1 MKKKYLLVVVGP
13 TAVGKTDLCLD
24 LATYFHTEIISA
36 DARQFY
42 QEMVLG
48 TAKPSEE
55 ELSRVK
61 HHLINNLSIHQNYN
75 IAQFEKDVLQILDQA
90 FQSHDIMILTGGSGL
105 YVQAVCEGIDEMPSI
120 PSALRASL
128 NLQYQEKGLVW
139 LQEEVKKLDP
149 VYYEQV
155 DRQNPQRLIRALE
168 VCLHTSKPFSDFRVK
183 DKVERPFEIIKI
195 GLTRPREELYER
207 IDHRMDLM
215 IEAGLFE
222 EAKSLYEHRALN
234 ALQTVGYQ
242 EIFAHLEGKYDR
254 EEAIRLL
261 KRNSR
266 RYAKRQLTWFGKDE
280 SIHWFHPDQRQEIIQ
295 WVKEEMEQT

>member
-48 TAKPSEE
+48 TAKPNEE
-55 ELSRVK
+55 ELMKVK

-120 PSALRASL
+120 PSGLRASL
-128 NLQYQEKGLVW
+128 NLQSSGEWIGMAN
-139 LQEEVKKLDP
+139 KK
-149 VYYEQV
+149 
-155 DRQNPQRLIRALE
+155 
-168 VCLHTSKPFSDFRVK
+168 
-183 DKVERPFEIIKI
+183 
-195 GLTRPREELYER
+195 
-207 IDHRMDLM
+207 
-215 IEAGLFE
+215 
-222 EAKSLYEHRALN
+222 KS
-234 ALQTVGYQ
+234 
-242 EIFAHLEGKYDR
+242 
-254 EEAIRLL
+254 
-261 KRNSR
+261 
-266 RYAKRQLTWFGKDE
+266 
-280 SIHWFHPDQRQEIIQ
+280 
-295 WVKEEMEQT
+295 